1 MKKKKKCLFLF
12 LFAFQITS
20 LYAIQLSGFVRD
32 KQTGEALIGANVWE
46 RNQNIGTTTDNRGYF
61 NLKVNTPCVL
71 TISYIGYKTQNFTIG
86 TLKDS
91 LLNIKLE
98 AENNLTEVTVTA
110 IREKNF
116 DVTRLSA
123 KELSLVPTLGGKPDV
138 IKALQL
144 LPGVQ
149 TQSEGMSLMM
159 VRGGEP
165 GQNQYLLDNVPLIYV
180 NHLGGLISVFN
191 PDMINSVDFYKG
203 NFPARQGGKLSSI
216 VDITQREGDVSKHQG
231 SFSLGITDASFTFE
245 GPLAD
250 KKMSY
255 IITARKTLTD
265 ALLAG
270 LSLVMDGNSAIV
282 SYGFHDI
289 NAKLTWKPN
298 ERNNFSLNLYQGDDY
313 INWWTKPW
321 EMHNNE
327 SSHIRQQWGN
337 WLISGRW
344 NSVIS
349 SKLYAENILSYS
361 RYRNLSAQKYG
372 YEAENTRYEI
382 DTENKSSVKDVTFR
396 SAWKYAFLKIWNI
409 EFGGQAG
416 YLIYEP
422 NYNYLSTSSTP
433 VISDVYHAIE
443 SAVYIDNK
451 IKLTSS
457 LLLQPSLR
465 ISNFTNNGENFTEF
479 EPRLNLSYKLNNN
492 QTFNLNYMRVSQSS
506 HLVFAQSEL
515 LKREVWL
522 PATSILKPEISNQYT
537 ASWTGNF
544 AQGKFSAETNVY
556 YKQMSNLVTLKE
568 GYENMI
574 GIAGIEN
581 KIENNGFGTAYGA
594 EFMLRKNTG
603 KWTGSAAYGWS
614 YSDRKFANINGGKSY
629 EFDFNRPHSFTIN
642 INRELK
648 NNWNMSAVWI
658 LQSGTPFTPA
668 LGKFY
673 TLNPVTGKSRL
684 EIIYGDKNSD
694 RMQAY
699 HRLDLGFNH
708 TVTTKK
714 GYKAVWTYSIYN
726 VYNNINPYDYYYDN
740 DNNTKNGSD
749 YSKPL
754 NIYKIGLFTIIPSIA
769 YKVYFDY
776 KPKSQTY
783 EAKEKKEK
791 KNYNWLYF

>member
-1 MKKKKKCLFLF
+1 MKNLRIFILLLLYLFQVTL
-12 LFAFQITS
+12 LQAV
-20 LYAIQLSGFVRD
+20 QLSGFVRD
-32 KQTGEALIGANVWE
+32 AQTGEALIGANVWE
-46 RNQNIGTTTDNRGYF
+46 KNENTGCTTDNRGYF

-71 TISYIGYKTQNFTIG
+71 TISYIGYKTQNIAIA

-91 LLNIKLE
+91 LLNVKLE

-110 IREKNF
+110 MREKNF

-123 KELSLVPTLGGKPDV
+123 KELLLVPTLGGKPDV
-138 IKALQL
+138 IKAMQL

-203 NFPARQGGKLSSI
+203 NFPARHGGKLSSI

-255 IITARKTLTD
+255 IVTARKTLTD

-270 LSLVMDGNSAIV
+270 LSLVMDGNPAIV
-282 SYGFHDI
+282 AYGFHDI
-289 NAKLTWKPN
+289 NAKLTWKPDVK
-298 ERNNFSLNLYQGDDY
+298 NNFSLNLYQGDDY
-313 INWWTKPW
+313 LNWWTKPW

-327 SSHIRQQWGN
+327 SSHIQQKWGN

-372 YEAENTRYEI
+372 YVAEKTKYEI
-382 DTENKSSVKDVTFR
+382 DTENKSSVKDFTFR
-396 SAWKYAFLKIWNI
+396 SAWKYSFLKNWKI
-409 EFGGQAG
+409 EFGGQTG

-422 NYNYLSTSSTP
+422 NYNYLSTSVTP
-433 VISDVYHAIE
+433 LLSDVYHAIE
-443 SAVYIDNK
+443 SAVYLDNK
-451 IKLTSS
+451 TKLTPS
-457 LLLQPSLR
+457 LLFQPSLH
-465 ISNFTNNGENFTEF
+465 ISNFTNNGETFTEF
-479 EPRLNLSYKLNNN
+479 EPRINLSYKLNSN
-492 QTFNLNYMRVSQSS
+492 QSFNLNYMRVSQSS

-522 PATSILKPEISNQYT
+522 PATSVLPPEISNQFS
-537 ASWTGNF
+537 ASWYGNF

-556 YKQMSNLVTLKE
+556 YKEMSNLVTLKE

-574 GIAGIEN
+574 GITGIEN
-581 KIENNGFGTAYGA
+581 KIENNGLGTAYGA

-603 KWTGSAAYGWS
+603 KWTGSASYGWS
-614 YSDRKFANINGGKSY
+614 YSNRTFANINDGKSY
-629 EFDFNRPHSFTIN
+629 EFDFNRPHSFTLN
-642 INRELK
+642 VNRELK

-658 LQSGTPFTPA
+658 VQSGTPFTPA

-673 TLNPVTGKSRL
+673 TLNPVTGKTRL

-699 HRLDLGFNH
+699 HRLDVGFNH

-714 GYKAVWTYSIYN
+714 GNKAVWTYSIYN
-726 VYNNINPYDYYYDN
+726 AYNRINPFDYYYDN
-740 DNNTKNGSD
+740 DNITKNGRD
-749 YSKPL
+749 YTRPL
-754 NIYKIGLFTIIPSIA
+754 QIYKIGLFTIIPSIA

-776 KPKSQTY
+776 GKKPNTT
-783 EAKEKKEK
+783 AKKEK
-791 KNYNWLYF
+791 KKFDWLYF